1 MEVFWKRYARSGFW
15 QVKVSRRAEGANGLA
30 SLSFR
35 VHTLRFM
42 PQTLPLSNRN
52 AAWGALAIL
61 SGLNL
66 FNYLDRY
73 VMAAVVTPMQ
83 KDLSLPDNDAGW
95 VASAFMLGY
104 FITAATVCRE
114 NT

>member
-1 MEVFWKRYARSGFW
+1 
-15 QVKVSRRAEGANGLA
+15 
-30 SLSFR
+30 
-35 VHTLRFM
+35 M